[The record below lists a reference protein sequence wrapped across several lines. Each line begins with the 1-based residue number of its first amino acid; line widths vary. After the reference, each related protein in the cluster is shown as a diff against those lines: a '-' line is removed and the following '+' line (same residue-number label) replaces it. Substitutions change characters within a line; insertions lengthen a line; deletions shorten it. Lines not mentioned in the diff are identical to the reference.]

1 MSPPFEPWAKYPDLT
16 AERLSV
22 IANIIRTARQAAVQL
37 HDPEG
42 GDNEWSLGCRAYAR
56 TCHAIREAA
65 NQYGW
70 LAVVP
75 EDDKPLRFTF
85 AVGHIPVKFYHG
97 EANETPDHYCTVTGP
112 EAGQRQLALE
122 IDGIEMTGHV
132 LRLAVVT
139 DVTREVTKVELV
151 ELISESGTPTG
162 VYEIPFNLK
171 PHNVVQLQSKAVDL
185 PPLELEPL
193 PTKEEL
199 QAAEEQQKRKKR
211 DAN

>member
-1 MSPPFEPWAKYPDLT
+1 
-16 AERLSV
+16 
-22 IANIIRTARQAAVQL
+22 
-37 HDPEG
+37 
-42 GDNEWSLGCRAYAR
+42 
-56 TCHAIREAA
+56 
-65 NQYGW
+65 
-70 LAVVP
+70 
-75 EDDKPLRFTF
+75 
-85 AVGHIPVKFYHG
+85 
-97 EANETPDHYCTVTGP
+97 VTGP